1 MFSRGFT
8 MTTKFT
14 TSQTEAKIAKA
25 IKGLALTQAK
35 PPSLQEFVSDAIDH
49 YFDELVKKKFIKK

>member
-1 MFSRGFT
+1 

-25 IKGLALTQAK
+25 IKGLALTQAR
-35 PPSLQEFVSDAIDH
+35 PPSLQEFVSDAIDL
-49 YFDELVKKKFIKK
+49 YINDLMKKKFIKK